1 MLKIDSEIIKT
12 AELIDKNIEINGAT
26 NPELALS
33 NIVSHLRNLVEAV
46 ILKVAADGKE
56 IDPMNYTNRR
66 AMIETVR
73 ERGENHLLTDFYDM
87 LEKSVSH
94 YTRDSDEAERLLLKY
109 YEYLEEIR
117 KLLSVKYNLCILT
130 QLDKLMLTNATDS
143 PEYYK
148 ELSLLV
154 AKPIHLSTIEQ
165 ITMTAYIQKCTRH
178 KVAENTFYEV
188 IFTNSPLSDK
198 SNHFVAYS
206 EFAIHSSYRV
216 TLTIHEDNANIF
228 GINFPALIIDDW
240 KISIEPDAWDMLAK
254 ILGRQIHCDSES
266 REYINLMQLLKEKQT
281 SLSKLIADIDS
292 EAYRLLKQKVIKSSS
307 NTPLFNL
314 IDQCRTI
321 IYEGHDGANILRYL
335 LYKMSHKILE
345 SQFESTPCDKLSKL
359 HLKYACI
366 PFEKMPYCTALSR
379 HNPKLLDLIEC
390 IPQLDREH
398 ELLAR
403 RVKINTETR
412 HILFTPI
419 EELQETFENIDEL
432 IERHNAMLY
441 DLHSSR
447 KLKKF
452 RNSAV
457 YITGY
462 VTTTLKVIEK
472 LRKSK
477 GAGDPSWTSRA
488 CQTISDLAL
497 NIDDEIKRATLTNLF
512 KKSNL
517 AVIYGSAGSGKTTLI
532 AYLSQIMSE
541 KKILVLAITHAA
553 LKNLRQKI
561 NVSNC
566 TFMTV
571 SAFLNSPNPGQ
582 YEVTIIDECSSVS
595 NDTMNEL
602 LTVLSSNYLMLVGDS
617 FQIESI
623 RFGNWFRLA
632 KEFLDAESIFD
643 LNKGPQAQT
652 RQYRTQQPELI
663 KLWDSVRKSDYKL
676 LLEHLLNY
684 DLSASVNSD
693 LFLLNPT
700 DTVVL
705 SLNYDGPFGINS
717 INQFMQ
723 STNPNPPY
731 QLGLLIFKE
740 ADPILFNRPD
750 LLDPTIHN
758 NSRGK
763 ILKIEE
769 DDDCFVF
776 TIELEYHICTSE
788 APYSPIELL
797 DEINEGRSIIKFRI
811 SKSELSS
818 EGHQY
823 VIPFQ
828 LAYAISIHK
837 AQGLEFNSVKL
848 IVTERTIK
856 QYTPTIFYTAIT
868 RARKNVRIFWNPTV
882 ENLMLKHLS
891 SLSSRRKK
899 DKDKGILEQIFKD
912 PTLLT

>member
-12 AELIDKNIEINGAT
+12 AKLIDKNIEINGAT
-26 NPELALS
+26 HPELALS
-33 NIVSHLRNLVEAV
+33 NILSHLRNLVEAV
-46 ILKVAADGKE
+46 ILKVAADGEE
-56 IDPMNYTNRR
+56 IDPMNYAIRR
-66 AMIETVR
+66 ALIETTKK
-73 ERGENHLLTDFYDM
+73 RGDYHFLTDFYDM
-87 LEKSVSH
+87 LESSVSH

-109 YEYLEEIR
+109 YEHLETIR
-117 KLLSVKYNLCILT
+117 QFLTNKYDICILT
-130 QLDKLMLTNATDS
+130 QLDKLTLTDS
-143 PEYYK
+143 TGFLDYYE
-148 ELSLLV
+148 ELSHLLT
-154 AKPIHLSTIEQ
+154 KPIPLPTRQQIE
-165 ITMTAYIQKCTRH
+165 ITGYIQKCTHFR
-178 KVAENTFYEV
+178 VAENTFYEV
-188 IFTNSPLSDK
+188 VFTDNPLNDK
-198 SNHFVAYS
+198 SSHFLAYS

-216 TLTIHEDNANIF
+216 ALAIHKDTANIF
-228 GINFPALIIDDW
+228 GINLPILVIDDW

-254 ILGRQIHCDSES
+254 ILGCQIHCDSES

-281 SLSKLIADIDS
+281 SLSKLIAEIDS

-335 LYKMSHKILE
+335 LYKMSYKILE
-345 SQFESTPCDKLSKL
+345 SQFEYTPCEKLSNL
-359 HLKYACI
+359 YLKYACI

-390 IPQLDREH
+390 IPQFDREH

-412 HILFTPI
+412 HLLFTPI
-419 EELQETFENIDEL
+419 SELQETFENIDEL

-441 DLHSSR
+441 DLHTSR

-457 YITGY
+457 YINDY
-462 VTTTLKVIEK
+462 VTTTLKVIEE
-472 LRKSK
+472 LRNSK
-477 GAGDPSWTSRA
+477 GTGDPSWTSRA
-488 CQTISDLAL
+488 CQTVLDLAL

-532 AYLSQIMSE
+532 AYLSQIISE

-553 LKNLRQKI
+553 LRNLRQKI

-571 SAFLNSPNPGQ
+571 SAFLNSPNQGQ
-582 YEVTIIDECSSVS
+582 YEVTIIDECTLVS
-595 NDTMNEL
+595 NGTMNRL
-602 LTVLSSNYLMLVGDS
+602 LKVLSSNYLMLVGDS

-632 KEFLDAESIFD
+632 KEFLDTESIFD
-643 LNKGPQAQT
+643 LDKGPQAQT

-663 KLWDSVRKSDYKL
+663 KLWDSVRKSDYKV

-684 DLSASVNSD
+684 NLSSRVNSD

-723 STNPNPPY
+723 GTNPNPPY
-731 QLGLLIFKE
+731 QLGLLTFKE
-740 ADPILFNRPD
+740 TDPILFNRPD
-750 LLDPTIHN
+750 LLDPIIHN

-763 ILKIEE
+763 ILNIEE
-769 DDDCFVF
+769 DDDYFVF
-776 TIELEYHICTSE
+776 TIELEYRICTSE
-788 APYSPIELL
+788 VPYSPIELL
-797 DEINEGRSIIKFRI
+797 DEINEGRSIIKFPI
-811 SKSELSS
+811 SKSKLSS
-818 EGHQY
+818 EGAQY

-848 IVTERTIK
+848 VVTARTIR
-856 QYTPTIFYTAIT
+856 QYTPNIFYTAIT
-868 RARKNVRIFWNPTV
+868 RARKSVRIFWNPMV

-891 SLSSRRKK
+891 SCPKNDR
-899 DKDKGILEQIFKD
+899 DKRILEQILRD

>member
-1 MLKIDSEIIKT
+1 MLKIDSEILKT
-12 AELIDKNIEINGAT
+12 AEIIDKNIEINGAT
-26 NPELALS
+26 NPELALP
-33 NIVSHLRNLVEAV
+33 NILSHLRNLVEAV
-46 ILKVAADGKE
+46 ISKVIADGE
-56 IDPMNYTNRR
+56 DIDPKDYANRR
-66 AMIETVR
+66 NMIKTAR
-73 ERGENHLLTDFYDM
+73 ANPRYHDITDFYDM
-87 LEKSVSH
+87 LESSVSH

-109 YEYLEEIR
+109 YERLDEIR
-117 KLLSVKYNLCILT
+117 QFLSDEYNLCILT

-154 AKPIHLSTIEQ
+154 AKPIHLSTSEQ
-165 ITMTAYIQKCTRH
+165 ITTTAYIQKCTRH

-188 IFTNSPLSDK
+188 IFTNSSLSDK

-216 TLTIHEDNANIF
+216 TLTIHKDNANIF

-254 ILGRQIHCDSES
+254 ILGHQIHCDSES

-345 SQFESTPCDKLSKL
+345 SQFESSPCDKLSNL
-359 HLKYACI
+359 YLKNACI

-390 IPQLDREH
+390 IPQFDREH

-412 HILFTPI
+412 RLLFTPI

-441 DLHSSR
+441 DLHNSR

-452 RNSAV
+452 RNSKV
-457 YITGY
+457 YITDY
-462 VTTTLKVIEK
+462 VTTTLKIIEE
-472 LRKSK
+472 LRNRK

-497 NIDDEIKRATLTNLF
+497 NIDDAIKRAILTNLF
-512 KKSNL
+512 EKSNL
-517 AVIYGSAGSGKTTLI
+517 AVIYGSAGRGKTTLI
-532 AYLSQIMSE
+532 AHLSQIISE
-541 KKILVLAITHAA
+541 KKILILTTTHAA

-561 NVSNC
+561 KASNC
-566 TFMTV
+566 TFMTI
-571 SAFLNSPNPGQ
+571 SAFLNSPNEANC
-582 YEVTIIDECSSVS
+582 EVAVIDECSSVS
-595 NDTMNEL
+595 NDAMNKL
-602 LTVLSSNYLMLVGDS
+602 LTILTSKHLILVGDS
-617 FQIESI
+617 YQIESI
-623 RFGNWFRLA
+623 RFGNWFHLA
-632 KEFLDAESIFD
+632 KEFLDTESIFD
-643 LNKGPQAQT
+643 LDKRSQAQMH
-652 RQYRTQQPELI
+652 QYRTQQLELI
-663 KLWDSVRKSDYKL
+663 KLWDYVRNSDYKVF
-676 LLEHLLNY
+676 LEHLVNY
-684 DLSASVNSD
+684 NLSSSLNSD
-693 LFLLNPT
+693 LFSLSPA
-700 DTVVL
+700 DSVIL

-731 QLGLLIFKE
+731 ELGLLTFKE
-740 ADPILFNRPD
+740 TDPILFNRPD
-750 LLDPTIHN
+750 LLDPAIHN

-769 DDDCFVF
+769 DDDYFVF

-797 DEINEGRSIIKFRI
+797 DDINEGRSIIKFPI
-811 SKSELSS
+811 SKSKLSS
-818 EGHQY
+818 DGAQY

-848 IVTERTIK
+848 VITARTVK
-856 QYTPTIFYTAIT
+856 QYTPSIFYTAIT
-868 RARKNVRIFWNPTV
+868 RARKSVRIFWNPMV
-882 ENLMLKHLS
+882 ENLMLQHLS
-891 SLSSRRKK
+891 ACQKNDS
-899 DKDKGILEQIFKD
+899 DKGILEQILRD